1 MDSNTLGSVWIIGTH
16 NFSLSLEYQ
25 PWYLATQS
33 SITCLLEAIPSFL
46 VAAKSPTASG
56 PYSVLYW
63 YQVIYGHWIEPIPVI
78 YAWKEN
84 WDGSTSCHSLSFH
97 LMEEDQDPPS
107 KSPNLIPHTP
117 PPPLPAPP
125 ISPPPSSPPFHQH
138 QPPPP
143 VPISPDLPRLTNA
156 SVCRPPPSLSAH
168 HHQQEPELW
177 QILILAMDVQ
187 CTLYA
192 VQFNYKTLKLLS
204 LSQKKSRTSK
214 KWCCG
219 AAQMRNWQSR
229 VPQIVSCREPSQKG
243 TTESYPKDHIICHGQ
258 LSKFWAPNL
267 EMEALYNYMHSA
279 QN

>member
-125 ISPPPSSPPFHQH
+125 ISPPPSSPPFHQP

-143 VPISPDLPRLTNA
+143 SPSHQTCPDWRMPLP
-156 SVCRPPPSLSAH
+156 AH
-168 HHQQEPELW
+168 HLPLFR
-177 QILILAMDVQ
+177 LIIISKNLNCDRCWYLPWMYSSVH
-187 CTLYA
+187 CTLYSL
-192 VQFNYKTLKLLS
+192 TTKL
-204 LSQKKSRTSK
+204 
-214 KWCCG
+214 
-219 AAQMRNWQSR
+219 
-229 VPQIVSCREPSQKG
+229 
-243 TTESYPKDHIICHGQ
+243 
-258 LSKFWAPNL
+258 
-267 EMEALYNYMHSA
+267 
-279 QN
+279 